1 MATQNTLTIIN
12 YFSSGMNVY
21 VPIDDWWNCCDYPV
35 RGTHGGTHVGFIP
48 ANGEIDLPYCRTDGH
63 GCDGLQGQFTLSIA
77 VGGEPAFSLHLDFD
91 SDGVMTT
98 DLTSPPASSIIP
110 SWVRPIMAQT
120 TGQST
125 YTLTL
130 GPGSSS

>member
-12 YFSSGMNVY
+12 YFSSGMNIY
-21 VPIDDWWNCCDYPV
+21 VPRDDWWNCCDLPLW
-35 RGTHGGTHVGFIP
+35 GDPVGFIP
-48 ANGEIDLPYCRTDGH
+48 ANGEIDLPYCRKDGH
-63 GCDGLQGQFTLSIA
+63 GCDGRQGQFTLSIA
-77 VGGEPAFSLHLDFD
+77 VGGNPAFSLKLDFD

-98 DLTSPPASSIIP
+98 DLISPPASSKIP
-110 SWVRPIMAQT
+110 SWVRANMAPT
-120 TGQST
+120 AGQST